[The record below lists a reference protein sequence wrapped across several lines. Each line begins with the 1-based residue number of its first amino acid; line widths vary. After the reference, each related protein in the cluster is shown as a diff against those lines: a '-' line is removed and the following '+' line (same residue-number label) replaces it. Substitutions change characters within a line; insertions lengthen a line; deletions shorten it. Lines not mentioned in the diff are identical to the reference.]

1 MIGKPADSSML
12 LVPKRIVIH
21 TSANISI
28 AALGTLVMFTIQ
40 GPVQVGQV
48 NPQLKQRCCQVWWG
62 RNPQGRK

>member
-1 MIGKPADSSML
+1 ML

-40 GPVQVGQV
+40 SPFQAGQVVGQV
-48 NPQLKQRCCQVWWG
+48 NPQLAQCYYQVWWG
-62 RNPQGRK
+62 RNLQGRK